1 MGRYHHLA
9 LLFGTPYI
17 RNDVRY
23 MIVENEC
30 KVWKCDM
37 LEQRSEAG
45 EPYHDQ
51 AL

>member
-30 KVWKCDM
+30 KVWKWK
-37 LEQRSEAG
+37 SEAAAI
-45 EPYHDQ
+45 PHM
-51 AL
+51 AR